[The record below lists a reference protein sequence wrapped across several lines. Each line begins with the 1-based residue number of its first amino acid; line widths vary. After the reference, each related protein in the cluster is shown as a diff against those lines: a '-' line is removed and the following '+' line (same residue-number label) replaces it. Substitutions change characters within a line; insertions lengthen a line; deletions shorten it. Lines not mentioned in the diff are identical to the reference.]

1 MQQSKLTEPW
11 EENKGLKTIRRAA
24 TELKLPLW
32 RDNLDEYIGRFAA
45 ESWSIQHLM
54 AVMMQD
60 QLEMRAENRR
70 RTLVKRAD
78 FPSSNIR
85 ATCWWTNSLG
95 TPARPCHCCGHWIL
109 SAKAAMWSL
118 YGNPGTPARPIWPR
132 LWESRPVPTE

>member
-11 EENKGLKTIRRAA
+11 KKTKASRQYAEPPPSQA
-24 TELKLPLW
+24 PLW
-32 RDNLDEYIGRFAA
+32 RDNLTNTSDVLPPN
-45 ESWSIQHLM
+45 SWSIQHLM

-78 FPSSNIR
+78 FPQ
-85 ATCWWTNSLG
+85 LKYPGDLLVDELPG

-109 SAKAAMWSL
+109 SAKAAMWCSTEIL
-118 YGNPGTPARPIWPR
+118 VPARPIWPR